1 MPANISDIATIG
13 LIILLVLSSIWFIL
27 VFIIFFTPIKLSQR
41 MLFIFNWVFKYYYLF
56 FNIVLYSSLII
67 VVLIFLEIRMT

>member
-1 MPANISDIATIG
+1 MVANISDIATIG

-27 VFIIFFTPIKLSQR
+27 VFIIFFTPIRLSER
-41 MLFIFNWVFKYYYLF
+41 MLIIFNWIFKYYYLF